1 MQALISSESSF
12 KPVRLLESLTELNK
26 AFADNLRLQILRLLK
41 GESFGVLELCRILG
55 IRQSALSH
63 HLKILATAKVLSTR
77 REGNSIFYRR
87 ALITEDDPY
96 REIKESIL
104 ERVDEIPIP
113 NDRKKQI
120 RQIHLERAEQ
130 SLIFF
135 RKNADK
141 FLEKQGLIVEHADY
155 ANNLHDLIASLNLKI
170 KSRVLEVGPE
180 KANYSQNYQL
190 NLKIWLHLIILRKC
204 WKNVKKQFL
213 LQAEKVWSLY

>member
-1 MQALISSESSF
+1 MQALISSGSSF

-87 ALITEDDPY
+87 ALFTEDDPY

-141 FLEKQGLIVEHADY
+141 FQEKQGLIVEHT
-155 ANNLHDLIASLNLKI
+155 DLSLI
-170 KSRVLEVGPE
+170 H
-180 KANYSQNYQL
+180 
-190 NLKIWLHLIILRKC
+190 I
-204 WKNVKKQFL
+204 
-213 LQAEKVWSLY
+213 